1 MNKYNDLEISLL
13 SCILIKP
20 ELMEEVVLDDKYF
33 VKTKRIWLFM
43 KSFYKKFGTF
53 DLTLMCSVVKEKYQ
67 LVNYLEKILDVEP
80 TPALFQKYQQQL
92 IDLYNEKE
100 KDKIIIEKTYE
111 LANELLLRNITPFEF
126 KKQIDYLYENID
138 EVFKNKN

>member
-33 VKTKRIWLFM
+33 IKTKRIWLFM

-138 EVFKNKN
+138 EVFENKN

>member
-53 DLTLMCSVVKEKYQ
+53 DLTLMCSVVKEK
-67 LVNYLEKILDVEP
+67 
-80 TPALFQKYQQQL
+80 
-92 IDLYNEKE
+92 
-100 KDKIIIEKTYE
+100 
-111 LANELLLRNITPFEF
+111 
-126 KKQIDYLYENID
+126 
-138 EVFKNKN
+138 